1 MDDCKKR
8 SIVNVLSTLPLILPS
23 KGTLLLGKQFYYL
36 LQKYNT
42 SKNNINLKTIIDIK
56 SIDFSTDYYRD
67 SLASQRQQQ
76 IVLNGKK
83 S

>member
-1 MDDCKKR
+1 MR
-8 SIVNVLSTLPLILPS
+8 VLPTLPLSLPK

-36 LQKYNT
+36 LQKCNT
-42 SKNNINLKTIIDIK
+42 AKNNINLKTIIDIK
-56 SIDFSTDYYRD
+56 SIDFSTDYCRD

-76 IVLNGKK
+76 IEPNGKK